1 MTAPT
6 NPSTKDSDVIMPVES
21 HDRRKRTS
29 SFQQSDDEKTE
40 EFRDSTAFLKGT
52 QSLNPHND
60 YSQNFVDTGQRPQ
73 NFIRDVG
80 LADRFEEY
88 PKLRELI
95 RLKNQLIDETAHP
108 PMYLKCDLEAFDMK
122 TLDQKFDAILIEPP
136 LEEYARS
143 YGVNNVKFWDWDKI
157 MALDIAEVAAQRAF
171 VFLWCGSSDGLDL
184 GRLCLQAWGF
194 RRCEDICW
202 IQTNHKNSGA
212 AKMLE
217 PNAAFQ
223 RTKEHC
229 LMGIKGTVRRSTDG
243 DFIHANV
250 DIDLIIDDEPD
261 PGSLEKPIE
270 MFRIIE
276 HFCLG
281 TRRLHIF
288 GRDSTIRP
296 GWLTI
301 GPMLTISNYDQA
313 LHKSYFEKTLT
324 TGCSERIEN
333 LRPKSPPPK
342 SGRGKGRGGAGSGR
356 GRGSNTDRRNRT

>member
-1 MTAPT
+1 M
-6 NPSTKDSDVIMPVES
+6 VIS
-21 HDRRKRTS
+21 
-29 SFQQSDDEKTE
+29 
-40 EFRDSTAFLKGT
+40 G
-52 QSLNPHND
+52 
-60 YSQNFVDTGQRPQ
+60 
-73 NFIRDVG
+73 DVG

-95 RLKNQLIDETAHP
+95 RLKNELISDTAHP
-108 PMYLKCDLEAFDMK
+108 PMYLKCDLESFDLK
-122 TLDQKFDAILIEPP
+122 TIDHKFDVILIEPP

-143 YGVNNVKFWDWDKI
+143 YGVTNVKFWDWDKI
-157 MALDIAEVAAQRAF
+157 MALDIAEVSAQRSF
-171 VFLWCGSSDGLDL
+171 IFLWCGSSDGLDL
-184 GRLCLQAWGF
+184 GRYAKENLLSLTSSHFNKCNFRLCLQNWGF

-202 IQTNHKNSGA
+202 IQTNHKNIGGV
-212 AKMLE
+212 KMVE

-250 DIDLIIDDEPD
+250 DIDLIIDEEPEL
-261 PGSLEKPIE
+261 GSLEKPIE
-270 MFRIIE
+270 MFHIIE

-281 TRRLHIF
+281 KRRLQIF

-301 GPMLTISNYDQA
+301 GPMLTMSNYDQA
-313 LHKSYFEKTLT
+313 LYKSYFEKGTT

-342 SGRGKGRGGAGSGR
+342 SGGR
-356 GRGSNTDRRNRT
+356 GRGRGRGGRGGVGDRGRGRGGR